1 MLLYEQNDGGLR
13 LYAIVG
19 VLVGMSLYDR
29 IVSRFLF
36 AVLKKAGK
44 WFKIKKMNKKMV
56 TNKMSSY
63 GRSKRV
69 KREKWANRMAVL
81 GVTMV
86 VICLAAAVN
95 AKGSTL
101 KKSDL
106 DYQQKEQQLEAQLR
120 DEEERTKKLEEYKVY
135 VKTKQFAEEVA
146 KEKLGLVNPDEIL
159 LKPNK

>member
-1 MLLYEQNDGGLR
+1 MYKYFEISEDNLKFINEFKAEQGIKSDKEAFNKIIELYRDSTAEDKN
-13 LYAIVG
+13 
-19 VLVGMSLYDR
+19 
-29 IVSRFLF
+29 
-36 AVLKKAGK
+36 
-44 WFKIKKMNKKMV
+44 KKMNKKMV

-146 KEKLGLVNPDEIL
+146 KQMGK
-159 LKPNK
+159 

>member
-1 MLLYEQNDGGLR
+1 
-13 LYAIVG
+13 
-19 VLVGMSLYDR
+19 
-29 IVSRFLF
+29 
-36 AVLKKAGK
+36 
-44 WFKIKKMNKKMV
+44 
-56 TNKMSSY
+56 MSSY

-86 VICLAAAVN
+86 VLCLAVAVN

-106 DYQQKEQQLEAQLR
+106 DYQQKEKQLEEQ
-120 DEEERTKKLEEYKVY
+120 VY

-159 LKPNK
+159 LKPNQ

>member
-1 MLLYEQNDGGLR
+1 
-13 LYAIVG
+13 
-19 VLVGMSLYDR
+19 
-29 IVSRFLF
+29 
-36 AVLKKAGK
+36 
-44 WFKIKKMNKKMV
+44 MNKKMV

-101 KKSDL
+101 KKS
-106 DYQQKEQQLEAQLR
+106 EAQLR

>member
-1 MLLYEQNDGGLR
+1 
-13 LYAIVG
+13 
-19 VLVGMSLYDR
+19 
-29 IVSRFLF
+29 
-36 AVLKKAGK
+36 
-44 WFKIKKMNKKMV
+44 
-56 TNKMSSY
+56 MSSY

-86 VICLAAAVN
+86 VLCLAVAVN

-106 DYQQKEQQLEAQLR
+106 DYQQKEKQLEEQVR
-120 DEEERTKKLEEYKVY
+120 EEERTKKLEEYKVY

-146 KEKLGLVNPDEIL
+146 KLMGK
-159 LKPNK
+159 

>member
-1 MLLYEQNDGGLR
+1 
-13 LYAIVG
+13 
-19 VLVGMSLYDR
+19 
-29 IVSRFLF
+29 
-36 AVLKKAGK
+36 
-44 WFKIKKMNKKMV
+44 MNKKMV

-120 DEEERTKKLEEYKVY
+120 DEEEQGLCKDQAVCRGSCKG
-135 VKTKQFAEEVA
+135 KTGTGKSR
-146 KEKLGLVNPDEIL
+146 
-159 LKPNK
+159 

>member
-1 MLLYEQNDGGLR
+1 MGKQNGRTWRYNG
-13 LYAIVG
+13 
-19 VLVGMSLYDR
+19 
-29 IVSRFLF
+29 
-36 AVLKKAGK
+36 
-44 WFKIKKMNKKMV
+44 
-56 TNKMSSY
+56 SY
-63 GRSKRV
+63 LSCSCSKR
-69 KREKWANRMAVL
+69 
-81 GVTMV
+81 
-86 VICLAAAVN
+86 
-95 AKGSTL
+95 KGLNL

>member
-1 MLLYEQNDGGLR
+1 
-13 LYAIVG
+13 
-19 VLVGMSLYDR
+19 
-29 IVSRFLF
+29 
-36 AVLKKAGK
+36 
-44 WFKIKKMNKKMV
+44 
-56 TNKMSSY
+56 MSSY

-86 VICLAAAVN
+86 VLCLAVAVN

-106 DYQQKEQQLEAQLR
+106 DYQQKEKQLEEQVR
-120 DEEERTKKLEEYKVY
+120 EEEERTKKLEEYKVY

-146 KEKLGLVNPDEIL
+146 KEKLGLVNPDATNRKQSPVSRNPADGRCSPLPHIR
-159 LKPNK
+159 

>member
-1 MLLYEQNDGGLR
+1 
-13 LYAIVG
+13 
-19 VLVGMSLYDR
+19 
-29 IVSRFLF
+29 
-36 AVLKKAGK
+36 
-44 WFKIKKMNKKMV
+44 MV

-106 DYQQKEQQLEAQLR
+106 DYQQLEAQLR

>member
-1 MLLYEQNDGGLR
+1 
-13 LYAIVG
+13 
-19 VLVGMSLYDR
+19 
-29 IVSRFLF
+29 
-36 AVLKKAGK
+36 
-44 WFKIKKMNKKMV
+44 
-56 TNKMSSY
+56 MSSY

-81 GVTMV
+81 GVTIV
-86 VICLAAAVN
+86 VLCLAVAVN

-106 DYQQKEQQLEAQLR
+106 DYQQKEKQLEEQVR
-120 DEEERTKKLEEYKVY
+120 EEEERTKKLEEYKVY

-159 LKPNK
+159 LKPNSKMSFGINDRQKMSKHFLEET

>member
-1 MLLYEQNDGGLR
+1 
-13 LYAIVG
+13 
-19 VLVGMSLYDR
+19 
-29 IVSRFLF
+29 
-36 AVLKKAGK
+36 
-44 WFKIKKMNKKMV
+44 
-56 TNKMSSY
+56 MSSY

-86 VICLAAAVN
+86 VLCLAVAVN

-106 DYQQKEQQLEAQLR
+106 DYQQKEKQLEEQVR
-120 DEEERTKKLEEYKVY
+120 EEEERTK
-135 VKTKQFAEEVA
+135 
-146 KEKLGLVNPDEIL
+146 KLGLVNPDEIL

>member
-1 MLLYEQNDGGLR
+1 
-13 LYAIVG
+13 
-19 VLVGMSLYDR
+19 
-29 IVSRFLF
+29 
-36 AVLKKAGK
+36 
-44 WFKIKKMNKKMV
+44 
-56 TNKMSSY
+56 MSSY

-86 VICLAAAVN
+86 VLCLAVAVN

-106 DYQQKEQQLEAQLR
+106 DYQQKEKQLEEQVR
-120 DEEERTKKLEEYKVY
+120 EEEERTKKLEEYKVY

-146 KEKLGLVNPDEIL
+146 EKTGGAVEVQLYPSGQLGGDADLINSIALDSGTVDIIITDASNFAENVETFSGRNMKI
-159 LKPNK
+159 

>member
-1 MLLYEQNDGGLR
+1 
-13 LYAIVG
+13 
-19 VLVGMSLYDR
+19 
-29 IVSRFLF
+29 
-36 AVLKKAGK
+36 
-44 WFKIKKMNKKMV
+44 
-56 TNKMSSY
+56 MSSY

-86 VICLAAAVN
+86 VLCLAVAVN

-106 DYQQKEQQLEAQLR
+106 DYQQKEKQ
-120 DEEERTKKLEEYKVY
+120 LEEYKVY

-159 LKPNK
+159 LKPNQ

>member
-1 MLLYEQNDGGLR
+1 
-13 LYAIVG
+13 
-19 VLVGMSLYDR
+19 
-29 IVSRFLF
+29 
-36 AVLKKAGK
+36 
-44 WFKIKKMNKKMV
+44 
-56 TNKMSSY
+56 MSSY

-86 VICLAAAVN
+86 VLCLAVAVN

-106 DYQQKEQQLEAQLR
+106 DYQQKEKQLEEQV
-120 DEEERTKKLEEYKVY
+120 RTKKLEEYKVY

-159 LKPNK
+159 LKPNQ

>member
-1 MLLYEQNDGGLR
+1 
-13 LYAIVG
+13 
-19 VLVGMSLYDR
+19 
-29 IVSRFLF
+29 
-36 AVLKKAGK
+36 
-44 WFKIKKMNKKMV
+44 MNKKMV

-69 KREKWANRMAVL
+69 NPEKWAIRMAVIFFK
-81 GVTMV
+81 MV

>member
-1 MLLYEQNDGGLR
+1 
-13 LYAIVG
+13 
-19 VLVGMSLYDR
+19 
-29 IVSRFLF
+29 
-36 AVLKKAGK
+36 
-44 WFKIKKMNKKMV
+44 
-56 TNKMSSY
+56 MSSY

-81 GVTMV
+81 GVTMGV
-86 VICLAAAVN
+86 LCLAVAVN

-106 DYQQKEQQLEAQLR
+106 DYQQKEKQLEEQVR
-120 DEEERTKKLEEYKVY
+120 EEEERTKKLEEYKVY

-159 LKPNK
+159 LKPNQ

>member
-1 MLLYEQNDGGLR
+1 
-13 LYAIVG
+13 
-19 VLVGMSLYDR
+19 
-29 IVSRFLF
+29 
-36 AVLKKAGK
+36 
-44 WFKIKKMNKKMV
+44 MV

-159 LKPNK
+159 LKPNKYNKGKL

>member
-1 MLLYEQNDGGLR
+1 
-13 LYAIVG
+13 
-19 VLVGMSLYDR
+19 
-29 IVSRFLF
+29 
-36 AVLKKAGK
+36 
-44 WFKIKKMNKKMV
+44 
-56 TNKMSSY
+56 
-63 GRSKRV
+63 
-69 KREKWANRMAVL
+69 MAVL

-95 AKGSTL
+95 AKGTQTL